1 MRWIVALVLSCALCA
16 CQAARVEPGPA
27 PAPNPVLPEFR
38 VVSHVSG
45 TGDVQSFVGLVPFS
59 AFFKWSGNG
68 TIEARVGATGVVLY
82 LDGDS
87 TWTVTPAPGLEPEA
101 VRAIEE
107 GRVVIRRNG
116 QPASLVYPSFRPSPE
131 PIVASGEGPCD
142 DPRFCRVTR

>member
-1 MRWIVALVLSCALCA
+1 MRGIAAFVFACLLPACAG
-16 CQAARVEPGPA
+16 ARVEPGPA

-45 TGDVQSFVGLVPFS
+45 TGSVQSFVGAVPFS
-59 AFFKWSGNG
+59 AFFKWTGNG

-131 PIVASGEGPCD
+131 PVVASGEDPCD
-142 DPRFCRVTR
+142 DPRSCRVPR